1 MLPVAVPSISEA
13 YDVPGGTGTRAYEA
27 RYEVLGDLWVEY
39 VKTQCLTSGE

>member
-13 YDVPGGTGTRAYEA
+13 YDVPGGTRAYEA